1 MGPVHACCPCDVVF
15 VGMRAGPYAYENGIG
30 PFGGIIV
37 GFGAGGLHSGGTPSP
52 SRSSPFCVFSLGCY
66 SRFRR
71 HAPGMMRF
79 LPFAHRH
86 SLGMV
91 AGGVRRSRCHHGRR
105 RGLGA
110 PIDAGRSRT
119 KTGCCTQPY
128 SAAECGDDYRQVT
141 LRVYRRSVGIR
152 PDIRSSNMTAT
163 SQPSL
168 TLRLRRSISSAG
180 CNPSGGWHLRWPLFG
195 NNGPPF
201 CTPVFLFLRRE
212 FGTSCVGQSIAG
224 TSPKCFS
231 AHANTSPLIGLI
243 WPKAGCTSIA

>member
-1 MGPVHACCPCDVVF
+1 MLGPVHACCPCDVVF

-37 GFGAGGLHSGGTPSP
+37 GFGAGGLHSGSTPSP
-52 SRSSPFCVFSLGCY
+52 SRSAPFCVFSLGCY

-91 AGGVRRSRCHHGRR
+91 AGGVRRSRCHHRRR

-128 SAAECGDDYRQVT
+128 SAAECSDDYRQVT

-168 TLRLRRSISSAG
+168 TLRLSRSISSAD
-180 CNPSGGWHLRWPLFG
+180 CNPVVAGICAGLCSVTTGRLSARQSFFSFAGNSGLL
-195 NNGPPF
+195 
-201 CTPVFLFLRRE
+201 V
-212 FGTSCVGQSIAG
+212 
-224 TSPKCFS
+224 
-231 AHANTSPLIGLI
+231 
-243 WPKAGCTSIA
+243 